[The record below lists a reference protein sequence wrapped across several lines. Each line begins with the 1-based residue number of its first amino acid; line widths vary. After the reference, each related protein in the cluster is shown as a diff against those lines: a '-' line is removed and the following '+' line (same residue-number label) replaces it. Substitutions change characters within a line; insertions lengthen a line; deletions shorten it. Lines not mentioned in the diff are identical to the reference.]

1 MIIAMADISTLM
13 DKQNKRVLLEI
24 TMQSSLLAIKKEAYK
39 MAKTN
44 KKMYFGK
51 EISDMMKMFD

>member
-1 MIIAMADISTLM
+1 MSI
-13 DKQNKRVLLEI
+13 NKNAKFYKTERNL
-24 TMQSSLLAIKKEAYK
+24 SKKEAYK